1 MLTALKV
8 GYTYT
13 QIPSVAFS
21 LHYSTSIGFSK
32 SHNQY
37 LFFEIDHDDSTV
49 MVIILSHLNT

>member
-21 LHYSTSIGFSK
+21 LHYSIGFSK